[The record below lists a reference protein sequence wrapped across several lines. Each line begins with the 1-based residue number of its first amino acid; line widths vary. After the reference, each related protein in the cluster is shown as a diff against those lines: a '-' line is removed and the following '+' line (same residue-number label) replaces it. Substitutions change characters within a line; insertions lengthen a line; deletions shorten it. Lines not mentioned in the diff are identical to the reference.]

1 MGSTTGSI
9 IITVKGKEVYV
20 GTAPPSSPVDNELW
34 LDISENNVL
43 KYYKASTKTWCVVND
58 VSEKFGD
65 VYKYLQTNYYTKTE
79 TNSAVKEEIGKTTII
94 KKDGTVVNMK
104 DAINSVIDTATEHT
118 QKIEDINSKY
128 NSVTGEITEVK
139 TSTSEIKQDL
149 NGFKTTVSENY
160 VDKTKFNNLQIGGRN
175 ILLNSKFNLN
185 ADKWMVQGNVILEYV
200 VKYGRK
206 CVHINHSGLETKK
219 CVTQSVLGKLEPDTV
234 YTMSGWV
241 LTENIVKGTT
251 NYFCAFYHD
260 GFYLKDGTSTW
271 YGYGLKPLPINAGK
285 WIHLEWTFTTDSEKL
300 KNATSSRI
308 YVFTRDLTGDIYFSD
323 LKLEKGNKATDWSP
337 APEDIETEI
346 TSVETIATQTANK
359 FNWLVKSGTSA
370 TDFTLTDRTATLVS
384 DYINLK
390 GLVTFSGLNSD
401 AQNKINTAN
410 TTANSA
416 NTKAQGIIDNIYTK
430 NTTTIDGGKITTNS
444 IKAKQIDVTNLFAQ
458 DITAS
463 GTITGAK
470 LYGTYIEANSG
481 EIGGWDVTSDK
492 LFKNTE
498 KQYADYIG
506 DYISFGELGT
516 DGWAQTYFGAGIW
529 ITAKSSYFRQGY
541 RIIDEYDDDGNP
553 IKYTEHIGF
562 EANIFGIRT
571 DDLVTNS
578 VSSDLISKPIG
589 APEPLP
595 GGYNNIY
602 YNIGIDTL
610 PWEKL
615 YVREINVVKNEV
627 LGTGGN
633 ISAQGD
639 IISDGDI
646 ISEGDIIAGV
656 GTSNQVSLI
665 GLKGLKNDL
674 MGDGSNYFTF
684 DSYGSE
690 MTLPA
695 SKNTLMGAF
704 SVKKSGWY
712 LFKPEYRFVSLPTG
726 RVVSVRVFE
735 YTNVQ
740 YPVKNF
746 QGSVTLVGA
755 GVDFVCMNGI
765 QIFQAK
771 ANTKYY
777 IYGYS
782 AGGTATC
789 DALGWYNVYCLK
801 TT

>member
-79 TNSAVKEEIGKTTII
+79 TNNAVKEEIGKTTIV

-160 VDKTKFNNLQIGGRN
+160 VDKTEFNNLQIGGTNLLRRGYYLSSNSGLTIKYGENGWVN
-175 ILLNSKFNLN
+175 ITGTFTGST
-185 ADKWMVQGNVILEYV
+185 GNIAICDVTRITVTPNEYV
-200 VKYGRK
+200 LSVERASGENLAVNISIYSNGSWKRNVTIPTSESSVVITIAENETLGYLLISA
-206 CVHINHSGLETKK
+206 IN
-219 CVTQSVLGKLEPDTV
+219 
-234 YTMSGWV
+234 
-241 LTENIVKGTT
+241 GTT
-251 NYFCAFYHD
+251 YN
-260 GFYLKDGTSTW
+260 LK
-271 YGYGLKPLPINAGK
+271 YR
-285 WIHLEWTFTTDSEKL
+285 F
-300 KNATSSRI
+300 
-308 YVFTRDLTGDIYFSD
+308 
-323 LKLEKGNKATDWSP
+323 KLEKGNKATDWSP
-337 APEDIETEI
+337 APEDIEEQI
-346 TSVETIATQTANK
+346 TSVKTSIEQTDK
-359 FNWLVKSGTSA
+359 
-370 TDFTLTDRTATLVS
+370 
-384 DYINLK
+384 
-390 GLVTFSGLNSD
+390 
-401 AQNKINTAN
+401 
-410 TTANSA
+410 
-416 NTKAQGIIDNIYTK
+416 
-430 NTTTIDGGKITTNS
+430 
-444 IKAKQIDVTNLFAQ
+444 
-458 DITAS
+458 
-463 GTITGAK
+463 
-470 LYGTYIEANSG
+470 YIEANVVKNDEVVTKINASQEGVSIKADKISLEGYTTINDNFKIDEHGNMEAKNGKFSG
-481 EIGGWDVTSDK
+481 EIGATSGEIAGLTIKDNSLYHRWYDGVQNGASITHFYFDDMGISS
-492 LFKNTE
+492 LFKKE
-498 KQYADYIG
+498 GSKKLWIG
-506 DYISFGELGT
+506 AHPKIYSAEYVDSDGKVMDENMEYPFYVT
-516 DGWAQTYFGAGIW
+516 DEGYLLSKTGNIAGYDFNSDGFYSPFTTSSRKTQRFAI
-529 ITAKSSYFRQGY
+529 KS
-541 RIIDEYDDDGNP
+541 NA
-553 IKYTEHIGF
+553 KYTEPGTPFIGLQ
-562 EANIFGIRT
+562 
-571 DDLVTNS
+571 D
-578 VSSDLISKPIG
+578 
-589 APEPLP
+589 
-595 GGYNNIY
+595 
-602 YNIGIDTL
+602 
-610 PWEKL
+610 
-615 YVREINVVKNEV
+615 KNEAFKWFYV
-627 LGTGGN
+627 KTDGSGYFTNLEVSEDIQSSGKIT
-633 ISAQGD
+633 AQGD
-639 IISDGDI
+639 IV
-646 ISEGDIIAGV
+646 AGL
-656 GTSNQVSLI
+656 GTSNQVSLQ
-665 GLKGLKNDL
+665 GLKNDL
-674 MGDGSNYFTF
+674 MGGGSNYFAY

-712 LFKPEYRFVSLPTG
+712 LFKPEYRFVALPSG

-755 GVDFVCMNGI
+755 GIDFICMNGI

-789 DALGWYNVYCLK
+789 DSLGWYNVYCLK